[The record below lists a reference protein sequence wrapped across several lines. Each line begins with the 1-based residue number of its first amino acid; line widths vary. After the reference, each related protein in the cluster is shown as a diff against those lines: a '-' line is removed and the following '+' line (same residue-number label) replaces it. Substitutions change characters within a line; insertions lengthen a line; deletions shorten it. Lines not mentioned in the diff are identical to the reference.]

1 MWSEMRKFH
10 RDLQLIERLESW
22 DIILQVDAQ
31 SPLGGLG
38 HGAKVRARRLL
49 DAGAADLIASDAH
62 DLTRRPPQMSDCF
75 EFVSKK
81 YGANCASYLFWE
93 QPRRI
98 LKGE

>member
-1 MWSEMRKFH
+1 MRKFH

-22 DIILQVDAQ
+22 DVILHVDAQ

-62 DLTRRPPQMSDCF
+62 DLTRRPPQLLFRVCL
-75 EFVSKK
+75 EK